1 MRDVAFGCTQS
12 RPSAMQ
18 LAAFIRT
25 FLGRFMIIEFDLIRL
40 LGDAGALFNH
50 PMPPQVDCQ
59 ARVRWWLGSVVSVQ
73 PDAVLSSSRL
83 VHGVHG
89 RR

>member
-1 MRDVAFGCTQS
+1 
-12 RPSAMQ
+12 MQ

-40 LGDAGALFNH
+40 LGDAGALLNH

-59 ARVRWWLGSVVSVQ
+59 ARVRWWLGPTYGSVVSVQ